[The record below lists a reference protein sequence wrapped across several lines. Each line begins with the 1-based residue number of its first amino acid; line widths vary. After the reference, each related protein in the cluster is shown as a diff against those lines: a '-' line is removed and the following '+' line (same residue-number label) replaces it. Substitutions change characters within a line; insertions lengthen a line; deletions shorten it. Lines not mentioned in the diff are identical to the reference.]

1 MAINALRF
9 RQQIQETELTK
20 AGFLVYSGD
29 AFHYHEWEFR
39 TMTKYEA
46 TKADERWALGAKVVE
61 SLRGD
66 AYTVAEDMGTG
77 ALKKDDAVLQL
88 IEHMK
93 KAVFPLKEHEAKEL
107 YRIGTS
113 VGGPLARQPGES
125 MAHYISRRKRWWKKL
140 RELDDKVDVSE
151 TILTDLLL
159 DNAGLS
165 RHEKLMILT
174 ATHENPT
181 FETASE
187 ALIRQHGRVH
197 INEHRNGSR
206 PTSPRDR

>member
-9 RQQIQETELTK
+9 RQQHQETEFTK

-29 AFHYHEWEFR
+29 AYHYHEWEFR

-46 TKADERWALGAKVVE
+46 TKAEDRWALGAKVVE

-66 AYTVAEDMGTG
+66 AYTVAEDMGTD
-77 ALKKDDAVLQL
+77 ALKKEDSVLKL
-88 IEHMK
+88 IENMK

-107 YRIGTS
+107 YRVGTS
-113 VGGPLARQPGES
+113 VGGPLARQSGES

-140 RELDDKVDVSE
+140 RELDSKVEVSDA
-151 TILTDLLL
+151 ILTDLLL

-165 RHEKLMILT
+165 HQEKLMILT

-197 INEHRNGSR
+197 IRESR
-206 PTSPRDR
+206 SGPPPKGKGKF